1 MTEFLIARGHDG
13 PARIGSYSMGEMA
26 ISTPVL
32 VGPSHADSLTLH
44 YAALNRD
51 ELLKDTP
58 MIVAI
63 PGISYSRLDR
73 LRDYDSILLP
83 SLIADEILGLTAGSL
98 LLKQQMSFLK
108 EQQIES
114 SGAIVRVPASLDEGS
129 FVHVLQEFIHMGV
142 RAAAFRFDGDLGPS
156 DYRMVTLRS
165 QLPRN
170 WFALAIG
177 RIEPYSVPLMHYLG
191 FDVFDASRAF
201 EAAAQGI
208 RLWRTDAEQVADEEP
223 ARHCAC
229 SSCESQPD
237 LNSLSNSKLIEILT
251 NHNISTYRMV
261 LSESI
266 HAMQSGRLRW
276 LVESLTHAT
285 PSLAS
290 FLRRVDRG
298 LYSFLEEFTAT
309 AGSSTMPLIGPESYN
324 SPAIKRFRE
333 KLVSRFTPPTH
344 KRIVLLLPCSARKP
358 YSDSKSHKRF
368 ARTIESAIGLARHGI
383 AETILTSPL
392 GVIPRELERI
402 HPVAQYDIPV
412 TGDWDAEETAI
423 AVRALTTHLEKFEE
437 SVVVVAHVSGGY
449 LDIVKQGEDN
459 IRQALIYTSSDG
471 SATSGASLD
480 LLDETLRDMLELV
493 LDGEYRRTDLED
505 TLRATADFQF
515 GSGAGE
521 LLVPEDASLRG
532 KLYRTVI
539 CQVDKEQVCV
549 YNAVSGMLSLTLAG
563 ARRIAGLGQNWV
575 RFEGREVKGGSIFAV
590 GVKEAD
596 TGIRPGD
603 EVIVIGQDERVVA
616 VGRSEMSG
624 IEMCEF
630 EKGRAVTVRH
640 KLGVTT

>member
-1 MTEFLIARGHDG
+1 FLIARGHDG
-13 PARIGSYSMGEMA
+13 PARMGSYSMGDIA

-32 VGPSHADSLTLH
+32 VGPAHADCLALH

-63 PGISYSRLDR
+63 PGISHSRLDS

-83 SLIADEILGLTAGSL
+83 SLMADEILGLTAGSL
-98 LLKQQMSFLK
+98 LLEQQMSFLE
-108 EQQIES
+108 EQQIAP
-114 SGAIVRVPASLDEGS
+114 SGAIVRVPASLDEES
-129 FVHVLQEFIHMGV
+129 FGQVLQEFSQMGV
-142 RAAAFRFDGDLGPS
+142 RAAAFRFTGDLGPS

-170 WFALAIG
+170 WFAIAIG
-177 RIEPYSVPLMHYLG
+177 RIEPYSLPLMHYLG
-191 FDVFDASRAF
+191 FDVFDTGRAF

-208 RLWRTDAEQVADEEP
+208 RLWRTDAEQVSDNET

-229 SSCESQPD
+229 SACVSQPD
-237 LNSLSNSKLIEILT
+237 LSSLSDYKLIEILT
-251 NHNISTYRMV
+251 RHNISTYQMV

-285 PSLAS
+285 PSVAS
-290 FLRRVDRG
+290 LLRKVDRN
-298 LYSFLEEFTAT
+298 LYSFLEEFTPT
-309 AGSSTMPLIGPESYN
+309 TSNSTMPLIGPESYN

-333 KLVSRFTPPTH
+333 KLVSRFIPPAH
-344 KRIVLLLPCSARKP
+344 KQVVLLLPCSARKP

-412 TGDWDAEETAI
+412 TGEWDAEETAI
-423 AVRALTTHLEKFEE
+423 AVRALTTHLEKFNE
-437 SVVVVAHVSGGY
+437 SVVVLAHVSGGY
-449 LDIVKQGEDN
+449 LDIVKQAEDN
-459 IRQALIYTSSDG
+459 LRQTLIYTSSEN
-471 SATSGASLD
+471 SATSGVSLD
-480 LLDETLRDMLELV
+480 LLNETLRDMLDLV
-493 LDGEYRRTDLED
+493 LNGDYRRTDLED

-515 GSGAGE
+515 GFGAGE
-521 LLVPEDASLRG
+521 LLVPEDAGLRG

-539 CQVDKEQVCV
+539 CTVDKEQVCA

-563 ARRIAGLGQNWV
+563 ARRIAGLGQSWV
-575 RFEGREVKGGSIFAV
+575 RFEGKEVKGGSIFAV
-590 GVKEAD
+590 GIKEAD

-603 EVIVIGQDERVVA
+603 EVLVIDQEEKVVA

-624 IEMCEF
+624 TEMCEF